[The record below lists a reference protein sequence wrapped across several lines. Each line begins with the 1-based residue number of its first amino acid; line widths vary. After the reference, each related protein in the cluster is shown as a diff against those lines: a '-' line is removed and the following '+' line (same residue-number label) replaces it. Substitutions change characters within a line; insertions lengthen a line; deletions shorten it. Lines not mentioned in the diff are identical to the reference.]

1 MSLKEIKAR
10 IASVKNTRKITSA
23 MEMVSTV
30 KLRKAQQSALSSVPY
45 VRQIN
50 KILIHLMAMPQSE
63 SNSLLLE
70 RDGGKTVIV
79 AFASDSTLCGGFNA
93 NMIRHMNH
101 IFSEKNQYGE
111 KTDKIIIPVGKKMA
125 DAVKKIFPNFNSD
138 YVDMI
143 LKRNY
148 ADSASMCDYL
158 VSLFRNGTAN
168 RVILTYTHFESIGTQ
183 HIIEEQLLPIQ
194 IEKQSYSEEHA
205 DYILEPSTADLL
217 DNLLPRVLRM
227 KVYSAVLDSFASE
240 EAARVIAMQS
250 ATENAD
256 NIICDLT
263 QQYNKQRQHA
273 ITSEILDLAS
283 GAVEF

>member
-1 MSLKEIKAR
+1 
-10 IASVKNTRKITSA
+10 
-23 MEMVSTV
+23 
-30 KLRKAQQSALSSVPY
+30 
-45 VRQIN
+45 
-50 KILIHLMAMPQSE
+50 
-63 SNSLLLE
+63 
-70 RDGGKTVIV
+70 
-79 AFASDSTLCGGFNA
+79 
-93 NMIRHMNH
+93 
-101 IFSEKNQYGE
+101 
-111 KTDKIIIPVGKKMA
+111 MA